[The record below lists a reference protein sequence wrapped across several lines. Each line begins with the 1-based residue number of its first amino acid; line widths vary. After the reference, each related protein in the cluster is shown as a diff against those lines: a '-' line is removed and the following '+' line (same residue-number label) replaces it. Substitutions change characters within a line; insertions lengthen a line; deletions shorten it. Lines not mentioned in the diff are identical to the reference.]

1 MIPYLFAFFVICVYL
16 GVIWLLLFVIVLS
29 LYLLSSGVNRKDAS
43 TKQLGAGLLWLSVS
57 ILLPRFTKKH
67 NLINRKW
74 MRWLLVFLSPAAILT
89 LYLPAFFLFSL
100 DLPCKCMLLG
110 TWGEDV
116 SRQMINSRAGVDFPS
131 MSFVTGNTVEEFP
144 DFENNCTMR
153 LKNSA
158 DQSFLQEIE
167 DNKEWEKDSSNPNL
181 YKREVRDWENDTY
194 ESMVFDT
201 TKGLLII
208 KYVKM

>member
-1 MIPYLFAFFVICVYL
+1 M
-16 GVIWLLLFVIVLS
+16 
-29 LYLLSSGVNRKDAS
+29 
-43 TKQLGAGLLWLSVS
+43 Q
-57 ILLPRFTKKH
+57 
-67 NLINRKW
+67 
-74 MRWLLVFLSPAAILT
+74 
-89 LYLPAFFLFSL
+89 
-100 DLPCKCMLLG
+100 
-110 TWGEDV
+110 
-116 SRQMINSRAGVDFPS
+116 
-131 MSFVTGNTVEEFP
+131 
-144 DFENNCTMR
+144 

-208 KYVKM
+208 KNVKM

>member
-1 MIPYLFAFFVICVYL
+1 MEEGIRDFAGKAKDCKRDGHPNLEGWVRTQNRQRNTENNISKIGKMVPYLFACLVICVYL
-16 GVIWLLLFVIVLS
+16 GVFWLLLFVIVLS
-29 LYLLSSGVNRKDAS
+29 LYLMSSGVNRKDAA

-57 ILLPRFTKKH
+57 ILLLRFIKKH

-74 MRWLLVFLSPAAILT
+74 MRWLLVFISPAAILT
-89 LYLPAFFLFSL
+89 IYLPAFFLFSL

-116 SRQMINSRAGVDFPS
+116 SRQMINIRAGVDFPS
-131 MSFVTGNTVEEFP
+131 MSFVTGNFIDEFP

-158 DQSFLQEIE
+158 DQSFLQ
-167 DNKEWEKDSSNPNL
+167 
-181 YKREVRDWENDTY
+181 
-194 ESMVFDT
+194 
-201 TKGLLII
+201 
-208 KYVKM
+208 

>member
-1 MIPYLFAFFVICVYL
+1 
-16 GVIWLLLFVIVLS
+16 
-29 LYLLSSGVNRKDAS
+29 
-43 TKQLGAGLLWLSVS
+43 
-57 ILLPRFTKKH
+57 
-67 NLINRKW
+67 
-74 MRWLLVFLSPAAILT
+74 
-89 LYLPAFFLFSL
+89 
-100 DLPCKCMLLG
+100 
-110 TWGEDV
+110 
-116 SRQMINSRAGVDFPS
+116 MINSRAGVDFPS

-144 DFENNCTMR
+144 DFENNCTMQ

-208 KYVKM
+208 KNVKM